1 MNNYRPPPPP
11 KRTPLSRP
19 MTASSLNDIDGDD
32 DDADDDIDTSKI
44 DEETTIIDDASDV
57 DSILAMAR
65 RLDDASAISD
75 PSFIEGVE
83 SGQYHH
89 HHHPGGAYARRTIRM
104 DSIASESDN
113 DSSSS
118 SSSDSSDSDSDSSE
132 DEASMG
138 KELNQKRSN
147 GIANSNFARPM
158 VGKPHV
164 GFHESDDTDMELNPN
179 KTNTINNDE
188 LWDDELQQRP
198 ATMRDGGNRNYRPTT
213 TSSTNYYDGKSRSS
227 SRDRG
232 SSKSTRDT
240 SSHSRGRS
248 QTPRGRSHSPSGI
261 SRGGYNNNNNE
272 PGSNGNGGRKKKKK
286 NKKQMKIWLILALI
300 IILIATAV
308 SVSLIITKKKKNPDN
323 SYGSF
328 NNAAGDNTQL
338 ISVNLPTSSPTYSGE
353 YYCPLGQPGPVATR
367 GCLGYVACDYFGKG
381 GSVIYCPSNTLY
393 DVDVGICNHYD
404 LVNCLEPQY
413 QSTTTAT
420 VPSSTTSTPPTLTFF
435 NPETTTYVPPKYTS
449 GHRLLFTGI
458 SNPGNI
464 NVLEAEL
471 TKYLNYFYTPEHME
485 MVLDVNDELR
495 SLSDVSITLTITT
508 LERRWMRTRRRSQED
523 SSSSRFIMVYDQST
537 SYRTSDMTISI
548 GTIVRR
554 PFDIEYT
561 DELVNQLQEGYP
573 DSFLNLSSIE
583 YLEIG
588 ELTSPPTPF
597 TSTADFTT
605 ILTEVSS
612 APTASNIN
620 IPTKVPTT
628 KELFTLVPNPSP
640 TTLPVIIS
648 EVPTI
653 TPPTTLTLTGIV
665 WLDEDQNGMKETTEP
680 PMPNQFVNLREC
692 IDDMWVAINQTD
704 DMGQYYFTN
713 ITEGNYYID
722 YLKPPGGGYN
732 FTEPNVGG
740 DDENVANSDVI
751 KSDDY
756 KGETECLAIKQGF
769 SQLINAGIIIKTTQ
783 QEEDKDESDVLP
795 VVNRPQTPLMTS
807 KPITQPTTTTNVGA
821 LEFCAFVEKCTTD
834 VFGCINGQL
843 FDFTFCAYP
852 CDNDDCPAG
861 MVCAFTKDCS

>member
-1 MNNYRPPPPP
+1 MNNFRP
-11 KRTPLSRP
+11 L
-19 MTASSLNDIDGDD
+19 TASSLNDIDGDD
-32 DDADDDIDTSKI
+32 DDIDTSKI
-44 DEETTIIDDASDV
+44 IDEESTIIDDASDV

-83 SGQYHH
+83 SGQYHQ
-89 HHHPGGAYARRTIRM
+89 HHHPGGAYARRTNRM

-113 DSSSS
+113 DSSSSSSS

-132 DEASMG
+132 DEASIG
-138 KELNQKRSN
+138 KELNQKRTN

-164 GFHESDDTDMELNPN
+164 GFHKSDDTDMELNPI

-188 LWDDELQQRP
+188 LWDDELQHP

-213 TSSTNYYDGKSRSS
+213 TSSTNYYDGKRSS
-227 SRDRG
+227 SRDGG

-272 PGSNGNGGRKKKKK
+272 PGSNGNGGRKEKKK

-308 SVSLIITKKKKNPDN
+308 SVSSIIMKKKKTAGNN
-323 SYGSF
+323 NGSF
-328 NNAAGDNTQL
+328 NNSAGDNTQL

-420 VPSSTTSTPPTLTFF
+420 VPSTTTSTPPTLTFF
-435 NPETTTYVPPKYTS
+435 NPEKTTYVPPKYTS

-464 NVLEAEL
+464 NILEAEL

-523 SSSSRFIMVYDQST
+523 SSLSRFIMVYDQST
-537 SYRTSDMTISI
+537 SYRTSDVTISI

-561 DELVNQLQEGYP
+561 NGLVNQLQEGYP

-597 TSTADFTT
+597 TSTADLTT

-628 KELFTLVPNPSP
+628 KQLFTLVPNPSP

-680 PMPNQFVNLREC
+680 PMPKQFVNLREC

-732 FTEPNVGG
+732 FTLPNVGG

-751 KSDDY
+751 KWDDY
-756 KGETECLAIKQGF
+756 KGETECLTVTRGF
-769 SQLINAGIIIKTTQ
+769 SQLINAGIIINTQ
-783 QEEDKDESDVLP
+783 QQDESDVLP
-795 VVNRPQTPLMTS
+795 VVNRPQTPLTTS

-821 LEFCAFVEKCTTD
+821 LEFCAFLESCTTD
-834 VFGCINGQL
+834 VFGCIKGQL

-852 CDNDDCPAG
+852 CDNDDDCPAG